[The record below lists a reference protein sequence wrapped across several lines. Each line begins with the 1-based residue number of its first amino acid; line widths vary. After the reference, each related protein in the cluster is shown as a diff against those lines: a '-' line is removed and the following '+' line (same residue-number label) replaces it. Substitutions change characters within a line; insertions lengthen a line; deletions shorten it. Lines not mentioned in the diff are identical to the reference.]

1 MTDPEALLRIAVDV
15 AAEAGRLLAAWR
27 GEERPQVVDTKS
39 SPTDVVTEM
48 DRRSEAL
55 ITGRIRAVRPGDAVL
70 GEEGGQT
77 LGGQGASDAAAGRGR
92 VRWVVDPLDGT
103 VNYLYGLPDW
113 AVSIAAEVDGTVL
126 AGVVEV
132 PRYGETFA
140 AVAGGG
146 AWLRRDGEAVAL
158 RCTSGVALGQALVGT
173 GFGYDAGRRR
183 VQGEVVAALLPCVR
197 DIRRAG
203 SAAVDLCS
211 VAAGRMDAYF
221 ERGLNYWDYAAGG
234 LIAREAGA
242 VVGGLSGQPE
252 STSMTVAAGPDL
264 YRQLATFLA
273 RLDPERDA
281 VLARATTPWNP
292 RKPAAVPGRSI
303 ALLGGRRPPQQRDVR
318 RAACAPGANVTEF
331 PAGIGHNWG
340 LESVT
345 TAQRLRTTDEG
356 GWSTH
361 MATDYDSPRKTD
373 DDLTED
379 SLQELQARRMD
390 KSSSTI
396 DLDPD
401 DVAESLELPG
411 ADLSNEELSFR
422 VIPRQADEFTCS
434 RCFLVHHRS
443 QLAENRNGQL
453 VCRECAA

>member
-1 MTDPEALLRIAVDV
+1 MTDPGVLLRIAVGV
-15 AAEAGRLLAAWR
+15 AAEAGGLLASWR

-77 LGGQGASDAAAGRGR
+77 LGGQGAADAAGDAGR

-132 PRYGETFA
+132 PRYGETFT
-140 AVAGGG
+140 AVAGLG
-146 AWLRRDGEAVAL
+146 AWLRRDGNVVPL

-173 GFGYDAGRRR
+173 GFGYHPGRRR
-183 VQGEVVAALLPCVR
+183 VQGEVVAALLPRVR
-197 DIRRAG
+197 DIRRGG

-242 VVGGLSGQPE
+242 VVGGLAGRAEGP
-252 STSMTVAAGPDL
+252 SMILAAGPDL
-264 YRQLATFLA
+264 YRQLETFLA

-281 VLARATTPWNP
+281 
-292 RKPAAVPGRSI
+292 
-303 ALLGGRRPPQQRDVR
+303 
-318 RAACAPGANVTEF
+318 
-331 PAGIGHNWG
+331 
-340 LESVT
+340 
-345 TAQRLRTTDEG
+345 
-356 GWSTH
+356 
-361 MATDYDSPRKTD
+361 
-373 DDLTED
+373 
-379 SLQELQARRMD
+379 
-390 KSSSTI
+390 
-396 DLDPD
+396 
-401 DVAESLELPG
+401 
-411 ADLSNEELSFR
+411 
-422 VIPRQADEFTCS
+422 
-434 RCFLVHHRS
+434 
-443 QLAENRNGQL
+443 
-453 VCRECAA
+453 EC